1 MATAVKKTAKGA
13 AGGSKK
19 TVGQRAAEIREE
31 MKEAYDLGYRHGYAA
46 GERLPDSPGVKAAA
60 QGKPQGP
67 EDPEKSRREEVT
79 RHEKR
84 KI

>member
-19 TVGQRAAEIREE
+19 TVRQRAAEIREE

-46 GERLPDSPGVKAAA
+46 GERLPDTPGVKAPAETLYRYGIKA
-60 QGKPQGP
+60 NRK
-67 EDPEKSRREEVT
+67 V
-79 RHEKR
+79 R
-84 KI
+84 KIEKNQD

>member
-13 AGGSKK
+13 AGSSKK

-46 GERLPDSPGVKAAA
+46 GERLPDTPGVKAAA
-60 QGKPQGP
+60 QTGYGNGIKANR
-67 EDPEKSRREEVT
+67 KV
-79 RHEKR
+79 R
-84 KI
+84 KIQKKAGVKR